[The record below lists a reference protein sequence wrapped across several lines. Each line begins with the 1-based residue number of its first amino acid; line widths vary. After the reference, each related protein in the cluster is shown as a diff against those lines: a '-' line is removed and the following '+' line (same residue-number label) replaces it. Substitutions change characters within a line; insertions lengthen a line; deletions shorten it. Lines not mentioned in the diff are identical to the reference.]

1 MQCRPAGLM
10 RYAAPPC
17 RPKRP
22 TTAPA
27 SRAQLWVFSTQPI
40 FWNRNATR
48 MSVLIT
54 SQKWGQECLT
64 SVVRWFRRNSFH
76 LNHLDKGRP
85 DNTTFRP
92 LDSLQ
97 VMAYI
102 VDMCRKQHIEVNVT
116 KLQKL
121 LYCCYGVALAQL
133 GIRLTK
139 ESPQAWQYGPVF
151 PKTLEYFRKHPIESL
166 TDSSVLESTASDE
179 LKKLLIGT
187 LTYFGQFSASQLS
200 TWSHQI
206 GSPWYRS
213 SNGGANLREE
223 IDDTSIKCYF
233 RNEVLA

>member
-1 MQCRPAGLM
+1 M
-10 RYAAPPC
+10 
-17 RPKRP
+17 
-22 TTAPA
+22 T
-27 SRAQLWVFSTQPI
+27 
-40 FWNRNATR
+40 N
-48 MSVLIT
+48 
-54 SQKWGQECLT
+54 E
-64 SVVRWFRRNSFH
+64 
-76 LNHLDKGRP
+76 
-85 DNTTFRP
+85 NTTFRP

-187 LTYFGQFSASQLS
+187 LTYFGQF
-200 TWSHQI
+200 WVCV
-206 GSPWYRS
+206 
-213 SNGGANLREE
+213 
-223 IDDTSIKCYF
+223 DFC
-233 RNEVLA
+233 V

>member
-1 MQCRPAGLM
+1 M
-10 RYAAPPC
+10 
-17 RPKRP
+17 
-22 TTAPA
+22 T
-27 SRAQLWVFSTQPI
+27 
-40 FWNRNATR
+40 N
-48 MSVLIT
+48 
-54 SQKWGQECLT
+54 E
-64 SVVRWFRRNSFH
+64 
-76 LNHLDKGRP
+76 
-85 DNTTFRP
+85 NTTFRP

-166 TDSSVLESTASDE
+166 TDSSVLETTASDE

>member
-1 MQCRPAGLM
+1 M
-10 RYAAPPC
+10 
-17 RPKRP
+17 
-22 TTAPA
+22 T
-27 SRAQLWVFSTQPI
+27 
-40 FWNRNATR
+40 N
-48 MSVLIT
+48 
-54 SQKWGQECLT
+54 E
-64 SVVRWFRRNSFH
+64 
-76 LNHLDKGRP
+76 
-85 DNTTFRP
+85 NTTFRP

-121 LYCCYGVALAQL
+121 LY
-133 GIRLTK
+133 RLTK